1 MKLKCLV
8 NLAVVIIKWH
18 KSIII
23 KWLVKSI
30 IKHPKWKDQLEQ
42 KKIKN
47 GRIKVG
53 TLVMESDGM

>member
-30 IKHPKWKDQLEQ
+30 IKHPKWKDQLE
-42 KKIKN
+42 KKIKKWKDQSWDS
-47 GRIKVG
+47 GYGV
-53 TLVMESDGM
+53 